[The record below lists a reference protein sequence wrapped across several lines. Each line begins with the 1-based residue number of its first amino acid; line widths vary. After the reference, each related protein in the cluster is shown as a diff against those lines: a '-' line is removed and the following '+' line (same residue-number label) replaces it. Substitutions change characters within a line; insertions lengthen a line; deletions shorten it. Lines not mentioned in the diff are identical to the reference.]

1 MYINNSFFISN
12 NENEVY
18 SLALDREI
26 RSFFLSFFSFS

>member
-1 MYINNSFFISN
+1 MRINNSFFIIN

-18 SLALDREI
+18 LLALDREI